1 MSTCPLLP
9 SCQSI
14 FKATKPGLPI
24 ECSPVRHSWFEEGSK
39 KFTSPVTNNPAV
51 KSKLKP
57 KDTGERSTTN
67 FPSPSSIADDP
78 EFSDK
83 ELELDFDP
91 DAINCKQCQ
100 APLSYDG
107 KGRKPVY
114 CSEKCRQRFA
124 RGRAT

>member
-1 MSTCPLLP
+1 MAKECPLLP
-9 SCQSI
+9 SCQSVFGGGI
-14 FKATKPGLPI
+14 QPAP
-24 ECSPVRHSWFEEGSK
+24 CSPTRHLLFEANSTRFRDK
-39 KFTSPVTNNPAV
+39 VVANPAV
-51 KSKLKP
+51 KSKYLQEKA
-57 KDTGERSTTN
+57 KDTTSN

-78 EFSDK
+78 EFSDV

-100 APLSYDG
+100 APLDYNG

-114 CSEKCRQRFA
+114 CSEKCRQRYA